1 VATRQQADIRAF
13 LGGGADE
20 DRIAAA
26 HFLVGA
32 IFLVLGGLLEVLA
45 LFAMRFGGLSPMS
58 LGRLEPMANLTLM
71 IGFLVISLLGGVYYV
86 LPRLTGAP
94 LRSVAMARGGLV
106 LLVVLVL
113 AGLGAIALDFGDGLQ
128 PLGLPWWLD
137 VPLLLALSMP
147 ALNTVATIAR
157 REEKR
162 TYVTL
167 WFVMGGVTWLPLLF
181 AAHIVGTLPF
191 ADSLTQTYSGLFFSA
206 GFVTMWVFT
215 VGTGLFYYTLVKE
228 ADVALASRQL
238 AVAGFWSLGFAAVW
252 WGVAQLVFG
261 PGPGWVDAVAAALG
275 LAFPIGALA
284 NASNVSLTLQGHWD
298 RVADRPGVSSGVV
311 GTFFGVVVA
320 AMASLASFRAIGSV
334 TALTSFWEAIEYACL
349 LGVGP
354 LLVAGVSFDALPRV
368 TGRAMQSTDRAR
380 SFQRLIVIGVGGVL
394 VTMGGAGIVSGYS
407 WLAGSNSAAYVDAGD
422 GWAAGASAADP
433 LLLIA
438 FGFAIIAFLGQLAYA
453 AAVIGSVTSGRA
465 VPQEVLVYAADGTQA
480 TWQVTVGGD
489 PDE

>member
-1 VATRQQADIRAF
+1 MATSQSADIRAF
-13 LGGGADE
+13 LGGGATE
-20 DRIAAA
+20 DRLAAA

-32 IFLVLGGLLEVLA
+32 AFLVLGGVLEVLA

-94 LRSVAMARGGLV
+94 LRSVVLARVGLWILV
-106 LLVVLVL
+106 LVVVS
-113 AGLGAIALDFGDGLQ
+113 GLGTIALGFGDGSQ

-137 VPLLLALSMP
+137 IPLLLALSLP
-147 ALNTVATIAR
+147 AINALGTIAR

-167 WFVMGGVTWLPLLF
+167 WFVMGGVVWLPLLF
-181 AAHIVGTLPF
+181 AAHVVGTLPF
-191 ADSLTQTYSGLFFSA
+191 DSSLTQTYSGLFFSA
-206 GFVTMWVFT
+206 GFVTMWVMT

-284 NASNVSLTLQGHWD
+284 NASNVSLTLQGHWE
-298 RVADRPGVSSGVV
+298 RVTDRPGISAGVV

-320 AMASLASFRAIGSV
+320 VMASLASFRAVGSV

-354 LLVAGVSFDALPRV
+354 LLVAGVSFEALPRV
-368 TGRAMQSTDRAR
+368 TGRAMRSTERAR
-380 SFQRLIVIGVGGVL
+380 SFLRLTVVGVGGVL
-394 VTMGGAGIVSGYS
+394 VTMGAAGIVSGYS
-407 WLAGSNSAAYVDAGD
+407 WLAGSNSAAFIDAGE

-453 AAVIGSVTSGRA
+453 SAVIGTVTSGRA
-465 VPQEVLVYAADGTQA
+465 VPQEVLVYEAAD
-480 TWQVTVGGD
+480 
-489 PDE
+489 E

>member
-1 VATRQQADIRAF
+1 VATRQTADIRAF

-20 DRIAAA
+20 DRVAAA

-32 IFLVLGGLLEVLA
+32 LFLVLGGLLEVLS
-45 LFAMRFGGLSPMS
+45 LFALRFGGLSPMS
-58 LGRLEPMANLTLM
+58 LGRLEPMANITLM

-94 LRSVAMARGGLV
+94 LRSVTLARAGLSF
-106 LLVVLVL
+106 LALMVL
-113 AGLGAIALDFGDGLQ
+113 AGLGAIALGFGDGLQ
-128 PLGLPWWLD
+128 PFGLPWWLD
-137 VPLLLALSMP
+137 IPLLLALSLP
-147 ALNTVATIAR
+147 TLNTLGTIAR
-157 REEKR
+157 RREKR

-167 WFVMGGVTWLPLLF
+167 WFVMGGVVWLPLLF
-181 AAHIVGTLPF
+181 AAHVVGTLPF
-191 ADSLTQTYSGLFFSA
+191 ASSLTQTYSSLFFSA

-215 VGTGLFYYTLVKE
+215 IGTGLFYYTLVKE

-252 WGVAQLVFG
+252 WGLAQLVFG

-298 RVADRPGVSSGVV
+298 RVTDRPGISSGVV

-320 AMASLASFRAIGSV
+320 VIASLASFRTIGSV

-349 LGVGP
+349 LGIGP

-368 TGRAMQSTDRAR
+368 AGRGMQSTDRAR
-380 SFQRLIVIGVGGVL
+380 SFLRLTVIGVGGLL
-394 VTMGGAGIVSGYS
+394 VTMGAAGIISGYS
-407 WLAGSNSAAYVDAGD
+407 WLAGSNSAAYIDAGE

-438 FGFAIIAFLGQLAYA
+438 FGFSIVAFLGQLAYA
-453 AAVIGSVTSGRA
+453 STVIGTVTSGRA
-465 VPQEVLVYAADGTQA
+465 VPQEVLVYE
-480 TWQVTVGGD
+480 TV
-489 PDE
+489 DE

>member
-1 VATRQQADIRAF
+1 
-13 LGGGADE
+13 
-20 DRIAAA
+20 
-26 HFLVGA
+26 
-32 IFLVLGGLLEVLA
+32 
-45 LFAMRFGGLSPMS
+45 
-58 LGRLEPMANLTLM
+58 
-71 IGFLVISLLGGVYYV
+71 
-86 LPRLTGAP
+86 
-94 LRSVAMARGGLV
+94 
-106 LLVVLVL
+106 
-113 AGLGAIALDFGDGLQ
+113 
-128 PLGLPWWLD
+128 
-137 VPLLLALSMP
+137 
-147 ALNTVATIAR
+147 
-157 REEKR
+157 
-162 TYVTL
+162 
-167 WFVMGGVTWLPLLF
+167 
-181 AAHIVGTLPF
+181 
-191 ADSLTQTYSGLFFSA
+191 
-206 GFVTMWVFT
+206 MWVFT

-298 RVADRPGVSSGVV
+298 RVTDRPGISSGVV

-320 AMASLASFRAIGSV
+320 VMASLASFRAVGSV

-380 SFQRLIVIGVGGVL
+380 SFLRLTVVGVGGVL
-394 VTMGGAGIVSGYS
+394 VTMGAAGIVSGYS
-407 WLAGSNSAAYVDAGD
+407 WLAGSNSAAFIDAGE

-433 LLLIA
+433 LLLIG

-453 AAVIGSVTSGRA
+453 SAVIGTVTSGRA
-465 VPQEVLVYAADGTQA
+465 VPQEVLVYGADGTQGS
-480 TWQVTVGGD
+480 WLVSVGED
-489 PDE
+489 PGE

>member
-1 VATRQQADIRAF
+1 MATRQTADIRAF

-20 DRIAAA
+20 DRVAAA

-32 IFLVLGGLLEVLA
+32 LFLVLGGLLEVLS
-45 LFAMRFGGLSPMS
+45 LFALRFGGLSPMS
-58 LGRLEPMANLTLM
+58 LGRLEPMANITLM

-94 LRSVAMARGGLV
+94 LRSVTLARAGLSF
-106 LLVVLVL
+106 LALMVL
-113 AGLGAIALDFGDGLQ
+113 AGLGAIALGFGDGLQ
-128 PLGLPWWLD
+128 PFGLPWWLD
-137 VPLLLALSMP
+137 IPLLLALSLP
-147 ALNTVATIAR
+147 TLNTLGTIAR
-157 REEKR
+157 RREKR

-167 WFVMGGVTWLPLLF
+167 WFVMGGVVWLPLLF
-181 AAHIVGTLPF
+181 AAHVVGTLPF
-191 ADSLTQTYSGLFFSA
+191 ASSLTQTYSSLFFSA

-252 WGVAQLVFG
+252 WGLAQMVFG

-298 RVADRPGVSSGVV
+298 RVTDRPGISSGVV

-320 AMASLASFRAIGSV
+320 VIASLASFRTIGSV

-349 LGVGP
+349 LGIGP

-368 TGRAMQSTDRAR
+368 AGRGMQSTDRAR
-380 SFQRLIVIGVGGVL
+380 SFLRLTVIGVGGLL
-394 VTMGGAGIVSGYS
+394 VTMGAAGIISGYS
-407 WLAGSNSAAYVDAGD
+407 WLAGSNSAAYIDAGE

-438 FGFAIIAFLGQLAYA
+438 FGFSIVAFLGQLAYA
-453 AAVIGSVTSGRA
+453 STVIGTVTSGRA
-465 VPQEVLVYAADGTQA
+465 VPQEVLVYE
-480 TWQVTVGGD
+480 TV
-489 PDE
+489 DE